1 MEEHYLTVVFI
12 ARETRI
18 LALHVAVVYTT
29 GYIYILLYSS
39 VVELSVQIP
48 LLFVSRFDSLVD
60 LQLLQSL
67 CEMKTTCSRVPE
79 SFYTFVRLFMAESL
93 FLLSS

>member
-12 ARETRI
+12 ARETRTL
-18 LALHVAVVYTT
+18 LALHVAVVYKT
-29 GYIYILLYSS
+29 GYINILLYSS

-79 SFYTFVRLFMAESL
+79 SYTFVRLFMAESL